1 MWKGTKAPSEGST
14 ARMRGGRKRRMSEP
28 KSNGGKKR
36 RSPAELMHERRYKE
50 VKREFAKGN
59 ATRLL
64 SKYLRF
70 CLCGDEE
77 GDAKGDGGDAPSK
90 AQNGKKERKRF
101 PNPAGFCRFLGLSS
115 DAYHRLEC
123 EFPTEAG
130 RLYAVFLD
138 EALNSDLSATM
149 LGFYLRHLLGEGI
162 DGEDGQTEG
171 GGVVVTFEHDIFSD
185 GR

>member
-1 MWKGTKAPSEGST
+1 
-14 ARMRGGRKRRMSEP
+14 MSEP
-28 KSNGGKKR
+28 KSGGGKKR

-70 CLCGDEE
+70 CFRGEE
-77 GDAKGDGGDAPSK
+77 DGGAKGDGGGVPPK
-90 AQNGKKERKRF
+90 AQSGKKERRRL

-162 DGEDGQTEG
+162 DGEDDREESR

>member
-1 MWKGTKAPSEGST
+1 MAKTKTGE
-14 ARMRGGRKRRMSEP
+14 
-28 KSNGGKKR
+28 KKR
-36 RSPAELMHERRYKE
+36 RSPAELLHERRYKE

-70 CLCGDEE
+70 CLVGEE
-77 GDAKGDGGDAPSK
+77 ERGGAIGDGAGSPVK
-90 AQNGKKERKRF
+90 AQSGKKERRRL
-101 PNPAGFCRFLGLSS
+101 PNPAGFCRFLGLSC
-115 DAYHRLEC
+115 DAYHTLEG

-149 LGFYLRHLLGEGI
+149 LGFYIRHLLGEGNE
-162 DGEDGQTEG
+162 GEDGQEESG